1 MQIGILGAA
10 QRIGARQHL
19 PPQFSAMAVSNQ
31 GSTWGIAEKLLPAPL
46 EAIDLGNWTLSRG
59 PGGPA
64 IVTEDVAP

>member
-1 MQIGILGAA
+1 
-10 QRIGARQHL
+10 
-19 PPQFSAMAVSNQ
+19 MAVSNQ